1 MRTIL
6 AVLAGLAAMPVLA
19 QTALPDPTRPPP
31 EVLAPQTERSGP
43 AMAGPAAGPQLQSV
57 LMARRPGGRKLAVID
72 GAIVPLGGR
81 VGGAVLVEVRES
93 AVVLQRG
100 KQKQVLKLVSSGQD
114 KARQP

>member
-1 MRTIL
+1 MRKIL
-6 AVLAGLAAMPVLA
+6 AALAVIAATPVLA
-19 QTALPDPTRPPP
+19 QNALPDPTRPPP
-31 EVLAPQTERSGP
+31 EVLAPQGERSGP
-43 AMAGPAAGPQLQSV
+43 AVAVAAAGPQLQSV
-57 LMARRPGGRKLAVID
+57 LVARRPGGRRLAVID
-72 GAIVPLGGR
+72 GAIVPLGGK

>member
-1 MRTIL
+1 MRKIL
-6 AVLAGLAAMPVLA
+6 AALAALAAMPALA

-31 EVLAPQTERSGP
+31 EVLAPQAGASGP
-43 AMAGPAAGPQLQSV
+43 AVAAVAADPQLQSV
-57 LMARRPGGRKLAVID
+57 LVARRPGGRKLAVID
-72 GAIVPLGGR
+72 GAIVPLGGK
-81 VGGAVLVEVRES
+81 VGGAVLVEVREG

>member
-1 MRTIL
+1 MRQIL
-6 AVLAGLAAMPVLA
+6 AALAAVAALPVPA
-19 QTALPDPTRPPP
+19 QNALPDPTRPPA
-31 EVLAPQTERSGP
+31 EVLAPQGERGAP
-43 AMAGPAAGPQLQSV
+43 AVAVAAAGPQLQSV
-57 LMARRPGGRKLAVID
+57 LVARRPGGRRLAVID
-72 GAIVPLGGR
+72 GTIVPLGGK